1 MPTATAPT
9 KMTGAEA
16 IIKTAAAAD
25 IRVCFANPGTT
36 ELSLVTALDTCPDI
50 HSVLAVFEGVCTGAA
65 DGYARI
71 TGKPALALL
80 HLGPGLANGIA
91 NLHNAKKACTPIVSI
106 VGEHASWHIAAN
118 APLTSDIE
126 TLARP
131 MSSFVHTTTRPES
144 AAADMAEAVVQA
156 TKLPGGPATLIIP
169 GDVQWTE
176 VQTQPVVPQI
186 PASAAPDSKHIE
198 RAANALRTTS
208 TALVLGGRALRATG
222 LRAADRIARATNCR
236 VLVPTFPP
244 VQDRGA
250 GLISPD
256 KIPYPPEPARQ
267 LLAPYKTVL
276 LAGAREP
283 VAFFG
288 YPNSRSSLC
297 AEDAQIVSL
306 CDPTVDP
313 AVALEALA
321 DSLGTP
327 PARNVPPAE
336 RPQAPHGPLT
346 PPSMCQAIA
355 AAQPDNV
362 IVMDE
367 GATAG
372 FAYYAFAAGAPPF
385 TYMTLTGGS
394 IGQGLPCAV
403 GAAAAAPD
411 KRVICLEGDG
421 SSLYTIQS
429 LWTMAREKQN
439 VTTIICKNRA
449 YSILRWEM
457 ERARV
462 TPGPASLALT
472 GLDKPEIDFVKVAQ
486 GFGVEAR
493 AVHTAEQLTD
503 ALHYSFRTP
512 GPMLIE
518 ANLQ

>member
-1 MPTATAPT
+1 MAAE
-9 KMTGAEA
+9 MQMVTGAEA
-16 IIKTAAAAD
+16 LLNIAAAAG
-25 IRVCFANPGTT
+25 IGVCFANPGTT
-36 ELSLVTALDTCPDI
+36 ELPLVQALDRHPSI
-50 HSVLAVFEGVCTGAA
+50 HSVLAIFEGVCTGAA
-65 DGYARI
+65 DGYTRI
-71 TGKPALALL
+71 SGKPALALL
-80 HLGPGLANGIA
+80 HLGPGLANGLA
-91 NLHNAKKACTPIVSI
+91 NLHNARKAGTPVISV

-131 MSSFVHTTTRPES
+131 MSKFVHTTTRPDL
-144 AAADMAEAVVQA
+144 AAADMATAIFHALQ
-156 TKLPGGPATLIIP
+156 LPSGPSTVIVP
-169 GDVQWTE
+169 GDVQWTK
-176 VQTQPVVPQI
+176 VPYQPPTFQLPAPAVPN
-186 PASAAPDSKHIE
+186 PTDIE
-198 RAANALRTTS
+198 RAAKALRSGSAALILSGSALRTP
-208 TALVLGGRALRATG
+208 G
-222 LRAADRIARATNCR
+222 LRAADRIARATGCK
-236 VLVPTFPP
+236 VLAPTFPP

-250 GLISPD
+250 GLICPE

-267 LLAPYKTVL
+267 LLAPYHNVI
-276 LAGAREP
+276 LAGANEP

-288 YPNSRSSLC
+288 YPDSRSGLC
-297 AEDAQIVSL
+297 AEDATIVRL

-313 AVALEALA
+313 ASALVALA
-321 DSLGTP
+321 DSLGAPSDHPVPASERP
-327 PARNVPPAE
+327 PAPN
-336 RPQAPHGPLT
+336 GSLT
-346 PPSMCQAIA
+346 PLLLCQAVA
-355 AAQPDNV
+355 AAQTENT

-372 FAYYAFAAGAPPF
+372 FAYYSLAAGAPPF

-403 GAAAAAPD
+403 GAAAAEPE

-457 ERARV
+457 ERART
-462 TPGPASLALT
+462 TPGAASLALT
-472 GLDKPEIDFVKVAQ
+472 GLDNPEISYVKVAE

-493 AVHTAEQLTD
+493 SVSTAETLSE
-503 ALHYSFRTP
+503 ALSYSFRSP

-518 ANLQ
+518 ANL